1 MQQLLAKNCEAK
13 EEHANRQQQM
23 STAEQMRQT
32 TMTQCF
38 GSSSAERPPPA
49 PDPPPAEGYTHVTVD
64 GQQYLVNETTQAIM
78 RVPPKNVS
86 VSEKARSMSPLN
98 LARES
103 FEVTPSV
110 RKVPS
115 SKRRTA
121 TAQASNNFV
130 LSENI
135 GSGSED
141 EIVYVQQLRK
151 KIRKPAPSPP
161 ESSQEVQVIE
171 QVEVESQDLPKTC
184 NFAEFGGNSRATA
197 QELES
202 DAGSETDVDA
212 VDNDSARSTS
222 DKSVNLLEEDSA

>member
-1 MQQLLAKNCEAK
+1 MFLQSLQQLLATNRQAK
-13 EEHANRQQQM
+13 EEQANRQQQM

-32 TMTQCF
+32 TLTQCF
-38 GSSSAERPPPA
+38 GSANPP
-49 PDPPPAEGYTHVTVD
+49 PDPPPVVSASGYRHYSVD
-64 GQQYLVNETTQAIM
+64 GTNYLINETTNHLM
-78 RVPPKNVS
+78 VVPPTQKNEA
-86 VSEKARSMSPLN
+86 SEKARSMSPLN

-115 SKRRTA
+115 KRTA

-151 KIRKPAPSPP
+151 KIRRPAPSPP
-161 ESSQEVQVIE
+161 ESSPEVQVIE
-171 QVEVESQDLPKTC
+171 QVKVESQDLPKTC
-184 NFAEFGGNSRATA
+184 NFAELGGSSRATA
-197 QELES
+197 Q
-202 DAGSETDVDA
+202 
-212 VDNDSARSTS
+212 
-222 DKSVNLLEEDSA
+222 

>member
-1 MQQLLAKNCEAK
+1 
-13 EEHANRQQQM
+13 
-23 STAEQMRQT
+23 
-32 TMTQCF
+32 
-38 GSSSAERPPPA
+38 
-49 PDPPPAEGYTHVTVD
+49 
-64 GQQYLVNETTQAIM
+64 M
-78 RVPPKNVS
+78 RVPPKHVAA

-115 SKRRTA
+115 KRRTA
-121 TAQASNNFV
+121 TAQQASNNFV

-184 NFAEFGGNSRATA
+184 NFAKFGGNSRATA

-202 DAGSETDVDA
+202 DGSKTDVDA
-212 VDNDSARSTS
+212 VDNNLSARSTS
-222 DKSVNLLEEDSA
+222 DKSDNLLEEDSA

>member
-1 MQQLLAKNCEAK
+1 
-13 EEHANRQQQM
+13 M
-23 STAEQMRQT
+23 SDHYN
-32 TMTQCF
+32 QCF

-49 PDPPPAEGYTHVTVD
+49 DPPPAEGYTHVTVD
-64 GQQYLVNETTQAIM
+64 GQQYLVNEMTQAIM

-184 NFAEFGGNSRATA
+184 NFAEYGKSRASA
-197 QELES
+197 QELDS
-202 DAGSETDVDA
+202 GSETDVDD
-212 VDNDSARSTS
+212 VDKNSTKS
-222 DKSVNLLEEDSA
+222 GDQSVNLLEDD

>member
-1 MQQLLAKNCEAK
+1 
-13 EEHANRQQQM
+13 
-23 STAEQMRQT
+23 
-32 TMTQCF
+32 
-38 GSSSAERPPPA
+38 
-49 PDPPPAEGYTHVTVD
+49 
-64 GQQYLVNETTQAIM
+64 M

-86 VSEKARSMSPLN
+86 VSKKARSMSPLN

-110 RKVPS
+110 RKVP

-161 ESSQEVQVIE
+161 KSSQEVQVIE
-171 QVEVESQDLPKTC
+171 QIEVESQDLPKTC
-184 NFAEFGGNSRATA
+184 NFAEFGGNSRATV

-212 VDNDSARSTS
+212 VDNESARSTS

>member
-1 MQQLLAKNCEAK
+1 MA
-13 EEHANRQQQM
+13 
-23 STAEQMRQT
+23 
-32 TMTQCF
+32 
-38 GSSSAERPPPA
+38 SAS
-49 PDPPPAEGYTHVTVD
+49 GYRHYLVD
-64 GQQYLVNETTQAIM
+64 GTNYLINETTNHLM
-78 RVPPKNVS
+78 VVPPTRKNEA
-86 VSEKARSMSPLN
+86 SEKARSMSPLN

-115 SKRRTA
+115 KRTV
-121 TAQASNNFV
+121 TAQALNNFV

-135 GSGSED
+135 GSGSKD
-141 EIVYVQQLRK
+141 EIIYVQQLCK

-202 DAGSETDVDA
+202 DARSETDVDA

>member
-1 MQQLLAKNCEAK
+1 MQQLLAKNPEAK
-13 EEHANRQQQM
+13 EELANRQQKR
-23 STAEQMRQT
+23 STAEQMCQT

-38 GSSSAERPPPA
+38 GSSVEPPPA
-49 PDPPPAEGYTHVTVD
+49 DSPPAAGYTHLTVD
-64 GQQYLVNETTQAIM
+64 GQQYLANETTKDIM
-78 RVPPKNVS
+78 HVPPAIQKSVS

-110 RKVPS
+110 RKVP

-151 KIRKPAPSPP
+151 KIRKPAPLPP

-212 VDNDSARSTS
+212 VDNNSARSTS
-222 DKSVNLLEEDSA
+222 NKSVNLLEEDSA

>member
-1 MQQLLAKNCEAK
+1 MQQLLAKNREAK

-38 GSSSAERPPPA
+38 GSSSSAEPPPPA
-49 PDPPPAEGYTHVTVD
+49 DPPPAAGYTHVIVD
-64 GQQYLVNETTQAIM
+64 GQEYLVNETTQAIM
-78 RVPPKNVS
+78 RVPPKNVAA

-103 FEVTPSV
+103 FIVTPSV
-110 RKVPS
+110 RKVP

-151 KIRKPAPSPP
+151 KIRKPAPLPP
-161 ESSQEVQVIE
+161 ASSQEVQVIE

-184 NFAEFGGNSRATA
+184 NFAKFGGNSRATA
-197 QELES
+197 QELKS
-202 DAGSETDVDA
+202 DGSETNVDA
-212 VDNDSARSTS
+212 VDNNSSARSTS